1 MRRLPGNDQPADR
14 RLRYALVGAAV
25 VMAVVGTSS
34 LTSASAAPIP
44 AGTSAPVLTLTAAAP
59 AVTAYSGTL
68 PNGTTWKA
76 EIPATWN
83 GTLLLYS
90 HGYLPTF
97 AGVPNEPRNAPDPQ
111 TAAALLAAGYGLTGS
126 SYAAAGWALN
136 TAPRDQL
143 DTLTATIDAIGRRPH
158 RVLAVGTSMGG
169 LVTAKLA
176 ETARGRIHGALATCG
191 IVAGGAAL
199 GNYQL
204 DGEFAIARLLA
215 ADPNLKLA
223 GYANLG
229 EAFATTSALI
239 AAVNQAQTTAR
250 GRARVALVA
259 ALYHAPSWL
268 PGQPPPPAGDADA
281 VQRGQYQWLLQTL
294 QFTTPARF
302 DIETAM
308 GGNPAWNNG
317 VNYRRLLDRSADR
330 DTVRA
335 LYRAAGL
342 DLRADL
348 DGLTRAAAGTADPG
362 AVRRI
367 FATSVP
373 FGRLEMPTLSIH
385 TTADQLVPV
394 QQESAYRNAV
404 ERAGRSGLLRQAY
417 VARPGHCTFTPAELV
432 AAVRALDHRVATG
445 RWDGLTTAEAL
456 QRAALRLG
464 LGDAAYVRF
473 QPGNLLR
480 ESFSG
485 NDGTPFA
492 RPEKRS

>member
-1 MRRLPGNDQPADR
+1 MRRVR
-14 RLRYALVGAAV
+14 SALLVSVATVALLGTAPVA
-25 VMAVVGTSS
+25 MAG
-34 LTSASAAPIP
+34 
-44 AGTSAPVLTLTAAAP
+44 SAPAVRSTVVTAAAG
-59 AVTAYSGTL
+59 AYSGSL

-76 EIPATWN
+76 DIPANWN

-97 AGVPNEPRNAPDPQ
+97 AGVPNEARNAPDPQ

-126 SYAAAGWALN
+126 SYKAAGWALN

-143 DTLTATIDAIGRRPH
+143 DTLQATIAAVGRQPR

-176 ETARGRIHGALATCG
+176 EIGRGRIHGALATCG
-191 IVAGGAAL
+191 IVAGGVAL

-204 DGEFAIARLLA
+204 DGEYAITRLLA
-215 ADPNLKLA
+215 PGQNPPLAD
-223 GYANLG
+223 YANLA
-229 EAFATTSALI
+229 EAFATTSTLI
-239 AAVNQAQTTAR
+239 AAVTQAQTTPA

-259 ALYHAPSWL
+259 ALYHAPAWP
-268 PGQPPPPAGDADA
+268 PGQPPPPPGDADA
-281 VQRGQYQWLLQTL
+281 VQRGQYEWLLQTL
-294 QFTTPARF
+294 QFTTAARF

-317 VNYRRLLDRSADR
+317 VDYRRLLDRSSDR

-348 DGLTRAAAGTADPG
+348 DRLTRGAAITADPR
-362 AVRRI
+362 AVWRTI
-367 FATSVP
+367 ATSVP
-373 FGRLEMPTLSIH
+373 LGRLQMPVLSIH

-394 QQESAYRNAV
+394 QQETAYRNAV
-404 ERAGRSGLLRQAY
+404 DRAGRSDLLRQAY
-417 VARPGHCTFTPAELV
+417 VARQGHCAFTPAELV
-432 AAVRALDHRVATG
+432 AAVRAVERRVATG
-445 RWDGLTTAEAL
+445 RWDGTTTAEAL
-456 QRAALRLG
+456 QRAALDLN

-473 QPGNLLR
+473 RPGNLLR
-480 ESFSG
+480 ETFSG
-485 NDGTPFA
+485 NDGRPF
-492 RPEKRS
+492 